1 MATIHKPFKY
11 VPAVETDI
19 RQTIKRELARLKAL
33 EEERRAAAGSN
44 VKSITPQVVPE
55 QRVASRRHPA

>member
-11 VPAVETDI
+11 VPALQTDI

-33 EEERRAAAGSN
+33 EEARRAAGSN
-44 VKSITPQVVPE
+44 VTPLNKGKERGRLV
-55 QRVASRRHPA
+55 